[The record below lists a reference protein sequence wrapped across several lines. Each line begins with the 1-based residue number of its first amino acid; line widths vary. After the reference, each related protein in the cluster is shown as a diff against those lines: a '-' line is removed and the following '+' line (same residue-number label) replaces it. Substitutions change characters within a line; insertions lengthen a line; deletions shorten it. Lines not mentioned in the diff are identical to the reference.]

1 MRLRALSISP
11 DSPSIPRPRAA
22 VWDDSGTAASRAFG
36 KAIVVQYNQG
46 MNIGVV
52 REIKNNENRVA
63 VVPSGVET
71 LTRAGHTV
79 FVETRAGEGTSLK
92 DEAYAE
98 AGAQILPN
106 AASVWE
112 ASEIVTKVK
121 EPLPEEWPCIRPDH
135 TVFTYFHFAAS
146 RELSEAMQKTKAACL
161 AYETVEAPDRTLPLL
176 TPMSEIAGKMAM
188 QEAAK
193 YLEKPQGGRGI
204 LLGGVPG
211 VPAAHVVILGGG
223 VVGINAA
230 KIAAG
235 MGANVTI
242 MDINLER
249 LRYLDDVLPANVTTY
264 FSNPL
269 HIREVLPT
277 ADVVIGAVLIKGAK
291 APILVS
297 QDDLK
302 RMKPGAVIVDVA
314 VDQGGCIETMH
325 PTTHAIPVFT
335 VDDVIHYGVANIP
348 GAVPATST
356 FALTNATFP
365 YLFAL
370 AQKGVKGALRANPGL
385 ANGLNAADG
394 RFFLPEVSELFGLP
408 SASLEDWLR

>member
-1 MRLRALSISP
+1 MH
-11 DSPSIPRPRAA
+11 
-22 VWDDSGTAASRAFG
+22 
-36 KAIVVQYNQG
+36 
-46 MNIGVV
+46 IGVV

-71 LTRAGHTV
+71 LTRAGHRV
-79 FVETRAGEGTSLK
+79 FVETGAGVGTSLP
-92 DEAYAE
+92 DDVYQA
-98 AGAQILPN
+98 AGATLVPT
-106 AASVWE
+106 AADVWGE
-112 ASEIVTKVK
+112 ADIICKVK
-121 EPLPEEWPCIRPDH
+121 EPQPEEYPHIRPDQ

-146 RELSEAMQKTKAACL
+146 RALSEAMRDTRATCI
-161 AYETVEAPDRTLPLL
+161 AYETVEAHDGTLPLL

-204 LLGGVPG
+204 LLGGIPG

-230 KIAAG
+230 KIASG
-235 MGANVTI
+235 MGASVTI

-269 HIREVLPT
+269 HIREILPT
-277 ADVVIGAVLIKGAK
+277 ADVVIGAVLIKGAR

-325 PTTHAIPVFT
+325 PTTHAVPVFT
-335 VDDVIHYGVANIP
+335 VDEVVHYGVANIP

-356 FALTNATFP
+356 YGLTNATFP
-365 YLFAL
+365 YLLAL
-370 AQKGVKGALRANPGL
+370 ANKGVKSALRDDAGL
-385 ANGLNAADG
+385 AKGLNVAG
-394 RFFLPEVSELFGLP
+394 GQFFLPEVAEPFDLP
-408 SASLEDWLR
+408 LSTVAEWLV

>member
-1 MRLRALSISP
+1 M
-11 DSPSIPRPRAA
+11 
-22 VWDDSGTAASRAFG
+22 
-36 KAIVVQYNQG
+36 K
-46 MNIGVV
+46 IGVV
-52 REIKNNENRVA
+52 KEVKNNENRVA

-71 LTRAGHTV
+71 LTKAGHTV
-79 FVETRAGEGTSLK
+79 FVETGAGVGTSLP
-92 DEAYAE
+92 DDVYAA
-98 AGAQILPN
+98 AGATIART
-106 AASVWE
+106 AAEVWDQ
-112 ASEIVTKVK
+112 SEIVCKVK
-121 EPLPEEWPCIRPDH
+121 EPQPDEIAHMRPGQ
-135 TVFTYFHFAAS
+135 TLFTYFHFAAS
-146 RELSEAMQKTKAACL
+146 RALSEAVRDCGSTCI
-161 AYETVEAPDRTLPLL
+161 AYETVEAPDHTLPLL

-204 LLGGVPG
+204 LLGGIPG

-235 MGANVTI
+235 MGATVTI
-242 MDINLER
+242 MDVNLER

-264 FSNPL
+264 FSNAL
-269 HIREVLPT
+269 HIREILPT
-277 ADVVIGAVLIKGAK
+277 ADVVIGAVLIKGAR

-297 QDDLK
+297 QADLK

-325 PTTHAIPVFT
+325 PTTHAVPVFT

-356 FALTNATFP
+356 YGLTNATFP
-365 YLFAL
+365 YLLAL
-370 AQKGVKGALRANPGL
+370 ANKGIKQALHDDPSL
-385 ANGLNAADG
+385 AKGLNASG
-394 RFFLPEVSELFGLP
+394 GKFFLPEISDLFGLP
-408 SASLEDWLR
+408 LATLGDWLAS

>member
-1 MRLRALSISP
+1 
-11 DSPSIPRPRAA
+11 
-22 VWDDSGTAASRAFG
+22 
-36 KAIVVQYNQG
+36 
-46 MNIGVV
+46 MNIGVL

-71 LTRAGHTV
+71 LTKAGHAV
-79 FVETRAGEGTSLK
+79 FVETGAGAGTSLP
-92 DEAYAE
+92 DSAYAA
-98 AGAQILPN
+98 AGGSILPSACEVW
-106 AASVWE
+106 AASD
-112 ASEIVTKVK
+112 IICKVK
-121 EPLPEEWPCIRPDH
+121 EPQPEEFPFIRPDH
-135 TVFTYFHFAAS
+135 TLFTYFHFAAS
-146 RELSEAMQKTKAACL
+146 QALSEAMRDIGATCL
-161 AYETVEAPDRTLPLL
+161 AYETVEAADHTLPLL

-204 LLGGVPG
+204 LLGGIPG

-230 KIAAG
+230 KIASG

-264 FSNPL
+264 FSNAL
-269 HIREVLPT
+269 HIREILPT
-277 ADVVIGAVLIKGAK
+277 ADVVIGAVLIKGAR

-297 QDDLK
+297 EADLK

-325 PTTHAIPVFT
+325 PTTHAVPVFT
-335 VDDVIHYGVANIP
+335 VDEVVHYGVANIP

-356 FALTNATFP
+356 YALTNATFP
-365 YLFAL
+365 YLLSL
-370 AQKGVKGALRANPGL
+370 ANKGVKPALRDDVGL
-385 ANGLNAADG
+385 AKGLNAAG
-394 RFFLPEVSELFGLP
+394 GQFFSSEVAAQFGFPL
-408 SASLEDWLR
+408 ASLSEWLA

>member
-1 MRLRALSISP
+1 
-11 DSPSIPRPRAA
+11 
-22 VWDDSGTAASRAFG
+22 
-36 KAIVVQYNQG
+36 

-71 LTRAGHTV
+71 LTKAGHSV
-79 FVETRAGEGTSLK
+79 FVEAGAGAGTSLLDGDYK
-92 DEAYAE
+92 A
-98 AGAQILPN
+98 AGASILPT
-106 AASVWE
+106 AAEVW
-112 ASEIVTKVK
+112 AAADIVCKVK
-121 EPLPEEWPCIRPDH
+121 EPQPEEYPHIRPGQ

-146 RELSEAMQKTKAACL
+146 RALSEAMQATRAACI
-161 AYETVEAPDRTLPLL
+161 AYETVEAPDGTLPLL

-204 LLGGVPG
+204 LLGGIPG

-230 KIAAG
+230 KIASG

-269 HIREVLPT
+269 HVREILPS
-277 ADVVIGAVLIKGAK
+277 ADVIIGAVLIKGAR

-297 QDDLK
+297 QADLK
-302 RMKPGAVIVDVA
+302 RMKPGSVIVDVA

-325 PTTHAIPVFT
+325 PTTHAVPVFT
-335 VDDVIHYGVANIP
+335 VDDVVHYGVANIP

-356 FALTNATFP
+356 YGLTNATFP
-365 YLFAL
+365 YLLAL
-370 AQKGVKGALRANPGL
+370 ANKGIKQALRDDVGL
-385 ANGLNAADG
+385 AKGLNAADG
-394 RFFLPEVSELFGLP
+394 VFFLPEVAEQFGLP
-408 SASLEDWLR
+408 LSAVSDWLA

>member
-1 MRLRALSISP
+1 
-11 DSPSIPRPRAA
+11 
-22 VWDDSGTAASRAFG
+22 
-36 KAIVVQYNQG
+36 
-46 MNIGVV
+46 MNIGVP
-52 REIKNNENRVA
+52 REVKNNENRVA

-71 LTRAGHTV
+71 LVQAGHTV
-79 FVETRAGEGTSLK
+79 WVESGAGAGTGLT
-92 DEAYAE
+92 DAEYAE
-98 AGAQILPN
+98 AGA
-106 AASVWE
+106 
-112 ASEIVTKVK
+112 EIVAGAATVWGHSELVCKVK
-121 EPLPEEWPCIRPDH
+121 EPQPAEYTYIRADH

-146 RELSEAMQKTKAACL
+146 RELSLSMRDIGATCL
-161 AYETVEAPDRTLPLL
+161 AYETVEAADNTLPLL

-230 KIAAG
+230 KIASG

-264 FSNPL
+264 FSNPR
-269 HIREVLPT
+269 HIREILTT

-291 APILVS
+291 APVLVT
-297 QDDLK
+297 QADLK
-302 RMKPGAVIVDVA
+302 RMKPGAVIVDVS
-314 VDQGGCIETMH
+314 VDQGGCVETMH
-325 PTTHAIPVFT
+325 PTTHEIPVFT
-335 VDDVIHYGVANIP
+335 VDEVVHYGVANIP

-356 FALTNATFP
+356 YALTNATFP
-365 YLFAL
+365 YLLQL
-370 AQKGVKGALRANPGL
+370 ANKGIRKALREDPGL
-385 ANGLNAADG
+385 ARGLNAAEG
-394 RFFLPEVSELFGLP
+394 RFFLSEVVAQFDLP
-408 SASLEDWLR
+408 RGNLESWLAG

>member
-1 MRLRALSISP
+1 
-11 DSPSIPRPRAA
+11 
-22 VWDDSGTAASRAFG
+22 
-36 KAIVVQYNQG
+36 

-79 FVETRAGEGTSLK
+79 YVETKAGLGTSLP
-92 DEAYAE
+92 DAAYQEAGGQIVPSGADVWAE
-98 AGAQILPN
+98 AD
-106 AASVWE
+106 
-112 ASEIVTKVK
+112 IVCKVK
-121 EPLPEEWPCIRPDH
+121 EPQPEEYPHIRPGQ
-135 TVFTYFHFAAS
+135 TLFTYFHFAAS
-146 RELSEAMQKTKAACL
+146 RPLSEAMQGARATCI
-161 AYETVEAPDRTLPLL
+161 AYETVEAADHTLPLL

-204 LLGGVPG
+204 LLGGIPG

-223 VVGINAA
+223 VVGTNAA

-235 MGANVTI
+235 MGAVVTV
-242 MDINLER
+242 MDVNLER

-264 FSNPL
+264 FSNAL
-269 HIREVLPT
+269 HIREILPT
-277 ADVVIGAVLIKGAK
+277 ADVVIGAVLIKGAR

-297 QDDLK
+297 QADLK

-325 PTTHAIPVFT
+325 PTTHEVPVFT
-335 VDDVIHYGVANIP
+335 VDDVLHYGVANIP

-356 FALTNATFP
+356 YALTNATFP
-365 YLFAL
+365 YLLAL
-370 AQKGVKGALRANPGL
+370 ANKGVKQALRDDPAL
-385 ANGLNAADG
+385 AKGLNAADG
-394 RFFLPEVSELFGLP
+394 QFFLPEVATPFGLP
-408 SASLEDWLR
+408 LTTLNEWLA

>member
-1 MRLRALSISP
+1 M
-11 DSPSIPRPRAA
+11 
-22 VWDDSGTAASRAFG
+22 
-36 KAIVVQYNQG
+36 K
-46 MNIGVV
+46 IGVV
-52 REIKNNENRVA
+52 KETKNNENRVA

-79 FVETRAGEGTSLK
+79 YVEANAGKGTSIA
-92 DEAYAE
+92 DEAYRA
-98 AGAQILPN
+98 AGATIVADAPDIW
-106 AASVWE
+106 AASD
-112 ASEIVTKVK
+112 IVCKVK
-121 EPLPEEWPCIRPDH
+121 EPLPEVYDLIRPGQ
-135 TVFTYFHFAAS
+135 TLFTYFHFAAS
-146 RELSEAMQKTKAACL
+146 RELSEAMLRRGAACI
-161 AYETVEAPDRTLPLL
+161 AYETVEAPDGTLPLL

-242 MDINLER
+242 MDVNLER

-277 ADVVIGAVLIKGAK
+277 ADVVIGAVLIKGAR
-291 APILVS
+291 APVLVTEH
-297 QDDLK
+297 DLK

-325 PTTHAIPVFT
+325 PTTHEIPVFT

-356 FALTNATFP
+356 YALTNATFP
-365 YLFAL
+365 YLQAL
-370 AQKGVKGALRANPGL
+370 ANKGIAPALRDDPGL
-385 ANGLNAADG
+385 AKGLNVADG
-394 RFFLPEVSELFGLP
+394 AFFLHEVADQFALP
-408 SASLEDWLR
+408 QSNIADWLQSH

>member
-1 MRLRALSISP
+1 
-11 DSPSIPRPRAA
+11 
-22 VWDDSGTAASRAFG
+22 
-36 KAIVVQYNQG
+36 

-71 LTRAGHTV
+71 LTKAGHAV
-79 FVETRAGEGTSLK
+79 FVETRAGAGTSLT
-92 DEAYAE
+92 DEDYQAAGATMVRKAE
-98 AGAQILPN
+98 AVWK
-106 AASVWE
+106 AAD
-112 ASEIVTKVK
+112 IICKVK
-121 EPLPEEWPCIRPDH
+121 EPQPEEYAQIRPDQ
-135 TVFTYFHFAAS
+135 TIFTYFHFAAS
-146 RELSEAMQKTKAACL
+146 RALSEAMRDIGAACI
-161 AYETVEAPDRTLPLL
+161 AYETVEAPDHTLPLL

-204 LLGGVPG
+204 LLGGIPG

-230 KIAAG
+230 KIASG

-242 MDINLER
+242 MDVNLER

-264 FSNPL
+264 FSNAL
-269 HIREVLPT
+269 HIREILPI
-277 ADVVIGAVLIKGAK
+277 ADVVIGAVLIKGAR

-297 QDDLK
+297 QEDLK

-314 VDQGGCIETMH
+314 VDQGGCIATMH
-325 PTTHAIPVFT
+325 PTTHAVPVF
-335 VDDVIHYGVANIP
+335 VVNDIVHYGVANIP

-356 FALTNATFP
+356 YALTNATFP
-365 YLFAL
+365 YLLAL
-370 AQKGVKGALRANPGL
+370 ANRGVKQALRDDAGL
-385 ANGLNAADG
+385 AKGLNAADG
-394 RFFLPEVSELFGLP
+394 QFFLPEVAAQFGLP
-408 SASLEDWLR
+408 LSSVSEWLG

>member
-1 MRLRALSISP
+1 
-11 DSPSIPRPRAA
+11 
-22 VWDDSGTAASRAFG
+22 
-36 KAIVVQYNQG
+36 

-63 VVPSGVET
+63 VVPSGVES

-79 FVETRAGEGTSLK
+79 FVETGAGLGTSLT
-92 DEAYAE
+92 DDAYAA
-98 AGAQILPN
+98 AGGRIIGGASEVW
-106 AASVWE
+106 AASD
-112 ASEIVTKVK
+112 IVCKVK
-121 EPLPEEWPCIRPDH
+121 EPQPEEYPFIKPNH
-135 TVFTYFHFAAS
+135 VLFTYFHFAAS
-146 RELSEAMQKTKAACL
+146 RGLSEAMQKRRATCL
-161 AYETVEAPDRTLPLL
+161 AYETVEAADHTLPLL

-204 LLGGVPG
+204 LLGGIPG

-223 VVGINAA
+223 VVGVNAA

-242 MDINLER
+242 MDVNLER

-269 HIREVLPT
+269 HIREILPS
-277 ADVVIGAVLIKGAK
+277 ADVVIGAVLIKGAR

-297 QDDLK
+297 QADLK
-302 RMKPGAVIVDVA
+302 RMKPGSVIVDVA

-325 PTTHAIPVFT
+325 PTTHAVPVFT
-335 VDDVIHYGVANIP
+335 VDEVIHYGVANIP

-356 FALTNATFP
+356 YALTNATFP
-365 YLFAL
+365 YLLSL
-370 AQKGVKGALRANPGL
+370 ANKGVKQALRDDAGF
-385 ANGLNAADG
+385 AEGLNAADG
-394 RFFLPEVSELFGLP
+394 QFFLREISDEFGLP
-408 SASLEDWLR
+408 LASLSGWLA

>member
-1 MRLRALSISP
+1 MGEQFGATGAFSCLL
-11 DSPSIPRPRAA
+11 A
-22 VWDDSGTAASRAFG
+22 VSG
-36 KAIVVQYNQG
+36 YNQA
-46 MNIGVV
+46 MNIGVP

-71 LTRAGHTV
+71 LTQAGHTV
-79 FVETRAGEGTSLK
+79 YVETSAGMGTSLT
-92 DEAYAE
+92 DDAYAA
-98 AGAQILPN
+98 AGGHIVGGKAEVW
-106 AASVWE
+106 AASD
-112 ASEIVTKVK
+112 IVCKVK
-121 EPLPEEWPCIRPDH
+121 EPQPEEYPLIRPDH
-135 TVFTYFHFAAS
+135 VLFTYFHFAAS
-146 RELSEAMQKTKAACL
+146 RGLSEAMQERGAACL
-161 AYETVEAPDRTLPLL
+161 AYETVEAADHTLPLL

-204 LLGGVPG
+204 LLGGIPG

-242 MDINLER
+242 MDVNLER

-269 HIREVLPT
+269 HIREILPT
-277 ADVVIGAVLIKGAK
+277 ADVIIGAVLIKGAR
-291 APILVS
+291 APILIREA
-297 QDDLK
+297 DLK
-302 RMKPGAVIVDVA
+302 RMKPGSVIVDVA

-325 PTTHAIPVFT
+325 PTTHAVPVFT
-335 VDDVIHYGVANIP
+335 VDEVVHYGVANIP

-356 FALTNATFP
+356 YALTNATFP
-365 YLFAL
+365 YLLAL
-370 AQKGVKGALRANPGL
+370 ANKGLKQALRDDAGL
-385 ANGLNAADG
+385 AKGLNAADG
-394 RFFLPEVSELFGLP
+394 QFFLREVSEEFSLP
-408 SASLEDWLR
+408 LASLGEWLA

>member
-1 MRLRALSISP
+1 
-11 DSPSIPRPRAA
+11 
-22 VWDDSGTAASRAFG
+22 
-36 KAIVVQYNQG
+36 
-46 MNIGVV
+46 MNIGVP
-52 REIKNNENRVA
+52 REVKNNENRVA

-71 LTRAGHTV
+71 LTRAGHAV
-79 FVETRAGEGTSLK
+79 FVEAGAGLGTSLT
-92 DEAYAE
+92 DDAYLA
-98 AGAQILPN
+98 AGATLLPTAREVW
-106 AASVWE
+106 AA
-112 ASEIVTKVK
+112 ADIVCKVK
-121 EPLPEEWPCIRPDH
+121 EPQPEEYSYIRPDH
-135 TVFTYFHFAAS
+135 ILFTYFHFAAS
-146 RELSEAMQKTKAACL
+146 RELSIAMQDTRAICL
-161 AYETVEAPDRTLPLL
+161 AYETVEAPDGTLPLL

-204 LLGGVPG
+204 LLGGIPG

-269 HIREVLPT
+269 HIREILPS
-277 ADVVIGAVLIKGAK
+277 ADVVIGAVLIKGAR

-297 QDDLK
+297 QADLK
-302 RMKPGAVIVDVA
+302 LMKPGSVIVDVA

-325 PTTHAIPVFT
+325 PTTHAVPVFT
-335 VDDVIHYGVANIP
+335 VDEVIHYGVANIP

-356 FALTNATFP
+356 YALTNATFP
-365 YLFAL
+365 YLLAL
-370 AQKGVKGALRANPGL
+370 ANKGVKKALRDDAGL
-385 ANGLNAADG
+385 AKGLNSADG
-394 RFFLPEVSELFGLP
+394 QFFLREVAMPFGLP
-408 SASLEDWLR
+408 QGTVEEWLS

>member
-1 MRLRALSISP
+1 
-11 DSPSIPRPRAA
+11 
-22 VWDDSGTAASRAFG
+22 
-36 KAIVVQYNQG
+36 

-63 VVPSGVET
+63 IVPSGVET
-71 LTRAGHTV
+71 LTRAGHRV
-79 FVETRAGEGTSLK
+79 FVETGAGMGTSLT
-92 DEAYAE
+92 DDAYQA
-98 AGAQILPN
+98 AGGTIVPDAGG
-106 AASVWE
+106 VWGQ
-112 ASEIVTKVK
+112 SDIVCKVK
-121 EPLPEEWPCIRPDH
+121 EPQPEEYPHIRAGQ
-135 TVFTYFHFAAS
+135 TVFTYFHLAAS
-146 RELSEAMQKTKAACL
+146 RALTEAMRETKATCV

-204 LLGGVPG
+204 LLGGIPG

-235 MGANVTI
+235 MGAKVTI
-242 MDINLER
+242 MDVNLER

-264 FSNPL
+264 FSNAL
-269 HIREVLPT
+269 HIREILPS
-277 ADVVIGAVLIKGAK
+277 ADVVIGAVLIKGAR

-297 QDDLK
+297 QADLK
-302 RMKPGAVIVDVA
+302 RMKPGSVIVDVA

-325 PTTHAIPVFT
+325 PTTHAVPVFT
-335 VDDVIHYGVANIP
+335 VDEVVHYGVANIP

-356 FALTNATFP
+356 YGLTNATFP
-365 YLFAL
+365 YLLSL
-370 AQKGVKGALRANPGL
+370 ANKGVKQALRDDAGL
-385 ANGLNAADG
+385 AKGLNVADG
-394 RFFLPEVSELFGLP
+394 EVFLPEVAEHFGLP
-408 SASLEDWLR
+408 LSALGEWLA

>member
-1 MRLRALSISP
+1 
-11 DSPSIPRPRAA
+11 
-22 VWDDSGTAASRAFG
+22 
-36 KAIVVQYNQG
+36 
-46 MNIGVV
+46 MNIGVL

-71 LTRAGHTV
+71 LVRAGHSV
-79 FVETRAGEGTSLK
+79 WV
-92 DEAYAE
+92 E
-98 AGAQILPN
+98 AGAGMGTGLSDADYQAAGAAILP
-106 AASVWE
+106 E
-112 ASEIVTKVK
+112 ASAVWQAGEIICKVK
-121 EPLPEEWPCIRPDH
+121 EPQPNEYPLIRSDQ
-135 TVFTYFHFAAS
+135 TIFTFFHFAAS
-146 RELSEAMQKTKAACL
+146 RELSEAMLDRGATCI
-161 AYETVEAPDRTLPLL
+161 AYETVEAPDHTLPLL

-223 VVGINAA
+223 IVGTNAA

-249 LRYLDDVLPANVTTY
+249 LRYLDDTLPANVTTY

-269 HIREVLPT
+269 HIREILPT
-277 ADVVIGAVLIKGAK
+277 ADVVIGAVLIKGAR
-291 APILVS
+291 APILVTEP
-297 QDDLK
+297 DLR
-302 RMKPGAVIVDVA
+302 RMKPGSVIVDVA

-325 PTTHAIPVFT
+325 PTTHAVPVFT

-356 FALTNATFP
+356 YALTNATFP
-365 YLFAL
+365 YLLAL
-370 AQKGVKGALRANPGL
+370 ASKGVRQALRADPGL
-385 ANGLNAADG
+385 AKGLNAAEG
-394 RFFLPEVSELFGLP
+394 AFFLPEIAAPFALP
-408 SASLEDWLR
+408 QSSLADWLKA

>member
-1 MRLRALSISP
+1 
-11 DSPSIPRPRAA
+11 
-22 VWDDSGTAASRAFG
+22 
-36 KAIVVQYNQG
+36 

-63 VVPSGVET
+63 LVPSGVEA
-71 LTRAGHTV
+71 LTRAGHAV
-79 FVETRAGEGTSLK
+79 LVQSGAGEGTSIA
-92 DEAYAE
+92 DADYEA
-98 AGAQILPN
+98 AGARIVTDAPE
-106 AASVWE
+106 VW
-112 ASEIVTKVK
+112 AGSEIVCKVK
-121 EPLPEEWPCIRPDH
+121 EPQPNEYELLRPDH
-135 TVFTYFHFAAS
+135 TLFTYFHFAAS
-146 RELSEAMQKTKAACL
+146 RTLSEAMLTRGATCV
-161 AYETVEAPDRTLPLL
+161 AYETVEDARGTLPLL
-176 TPMSEIAGKMAM
+176 TPMSEIAGKMAI

-242 MDINLER
+242 MDVNLER
-249 LRYLDDVLPANVTTY
+249 LRYLDDVLPANVTTF
-264 FSNPL
+264 FSNRL
-269 HIREVLPT
+269 HIREIVPT
-277 ADVVIGAVLIKGAK
+277 ADVIIGAVLIKGAR

-297 QDDLK
+297 HDDL
-302 RMKPGAVIVDVA
+302 RTMKFGAVIVDVA

-325 PTTHAIPVFT
+325 PTTHEIPIFR
-335 VDDVIHYGVANIP
+335 VDDVVHYGVANIP

-365 YLFAL
+365 YLLAL
-370 AQKGVKGALRANPGL
+370 ANKGVANALRDDHGL
-385 ANGLNAADG
+385 ARGLNCAG
-394 RFFLPEVSELFGLP
+394 GQFFLQEVADQFNLP
-408 SASLEDWLR
+408 FADRAEWLARG

>member
-1 MRLRALSISP
+1 
-11 DSPSIPRPRAA
+11 
-22 VWDDSGTAASRAFG
+22 
-36 KAIVVQYNQG
+36 
-46 MNIGVV
+46 MNIGVP
-52 REIKNNENRVA
+52 REVKNNENRVA

-71 LTRAGHTV
+71 LTRAGHAV
-79 FVETRAGEGTSLK
+79 WVEEGAGLGTSIP
-92 DEAYAE
+92 DSAYAE
-98 AGAQILPN
+98 AGATLVPT
-106 AASVWE
+106 AAEVW
-112 ASEIVTKVK
+112 ASSDIICKVK
-121 EPLPEEWPCIRPDH
+121 EPQPEEYPHIKPGQ
-135 TVFTYFHFAAS
+135 TLFTYFHFAAS
-146 RELSEAMQKTKAACL
+146 RPLTEAMRDTKATCI

-176 TPMSEIAGKMAM
+176 TPMSEIAGKMAI

-193 YLEKPQGGRGI
+193 FLEKPQGGRGI
-204 LLGGVPG
+204 LLGGIPG

-235 MGANVTI
+235 MGAVVTI
-242 MDINLER
+242 MDVNLER

-269 HIREVLPT
+269 HIREILPS
-277 ADVVIGAVLIKGAK
+277 ADVVIGAVLIKGAR

-297 QDDLK
+297 QADLK

-335 VDDVIHYGVANIP
+335 VDDVVHYGVANIP

-365 YLFAL
+365 YLLSL
-370 AQKGVKGALRANPGL
+370 ANRGIKQALRDDAGL
-385 ANGLNAADG
+385 AKGLNAAG
-394 RFFLPEVSELFGLP
+394 GEFFLAEVSAVFGMPL
-408 SASLEDWLR
+408 ADFGAWLKEAP

>member
-1 MRLRALSISP
+1 
-11 DSPSIPRPRAA
+11 
-22 VWDDSGTAASRAFG
+22 
-36 KAIVVQYNQG
+36 

-63 VVPSGVET
+63 LVPSGVEA

-79 FVETRAGEGTSLK
+79 RVQSGAGKGTSIA
-92 DEAYAE
+92 DADYAA
-98 AGAQILPN
+98 AGGQIVSS
-106 AASVWE
+106 AEGVWTD
-112 ASEIVTKVK
+112 SEIICKVK
-121 EPLPEEWPCIRPDH
+121 EPQPEEYKFIRPDH
-135 TVFTYFHFAAS
+135 TLFTYFHFAAS
-146 RELSEAMQKTKAACL
+146 RPLSEAMLERGAACI
-161 AYETVEAPDRTLPLL
+161 AYETVEDRHGALPLL
-176 TPMSEIAGKMAM
+176 TPMSEIAGKMAI

-230 KIAAG
+230 KVAAG
-235 MGANVTI
+235 MGASVI
-242 MDINLER
+242 LMDINLER
-249 LRYLDDVLPANVTTY
+249 LRYLDDVLPANVTTF
-264 FSNPL
+264 FSNRL

-277 ADVVIGAVLIKGAK
+277 ADVVIGAVLIKGAR

-297 QDDLK
+297 HEDL
-302 RMKPGAVIVDVA
+302 RTMKPGAVIVDVA

-325 PTTHAIPVFT
+325 PTTHEIPIFR
-335 VDDVIHYGVANIP
+335 VDDVVHYGVANIP

-365 YLFAL
+365 YLLAL
-370 AQKGVKGALRANPGL
+370 ADKGVKQALRDDPGL
-385 ANGLNAADG
+385 AQGLNAAEG
-394 RFFLPEVSELFGLP
+394 RFFLPKVADQFHLP
-408 SASLEDWLR
+408 LADRAKWLG

>member
-1 MRLRALSISP
+1 
-11 DSPSIPRPRAA
+11 
-22 VWDDSGTAASRAFG
+22 
-36 KAIVVQYNQG
+36 
-46 MNIGVV
+46 MNIGVP
-52 REIKNNENRVA
+52 REVKNNENRVA

-71 LTRAGHTV
+71 LTRAGHV
-79 FVETRAGEGTSLK
+79 VRV
-92 DEAYAE
+92 E
-98 AGAQILPN
+98 AGAGLGTSIPDSAYTEAG
-106 AASVWE
+106 AALVPTAAEVWA
-112 ASEIVTKVK
+112 ASEIICKVK
-121 EPLPEEWPCIRPDH
+121 EPQPEEYLYIKPDQ
-135 TVFTYFHFAAS
+135 TLFTYFHFAAS
-146 RELSEAMQKTKAACL
+146 RPLTETMLASEAVCV

-176 TPMSEIAGKMAM
+176 TPMSEIAGKMAI

-193 YLEKPQGGRGI
+193 FLEKPQGGRGI
-204 LLGGVPG
+204 LLGGIPG

-235 MGANVTI
+235 MGAVVTI
-242 MDINLER
+242 MDVNLER

-269 HIREVLPT
+269 HIREILPS
-277 ADVVIGAVLIKGAK
+277 ADVVIGAVLIKGAR

-297 QDDLK
+297 QADLK

-325 PTTHAIPVFT
+325 PTTHAVPVFT
-335 VDDVIHYGVANIP
+335 VDDVVHYGVANIP

-365 YLFAL
+365 YLLSL
-370 AQKGVKGALRANPGL
+370 ANKGVKQALRDDAGL
-385 ANGLNAADG
+385 AKGLNVAG
-394 RFFLPEVSELFGLP
+394 GEFFLHEVSKEFGLP
-408 SASLEDWLR
+408 LADLGAWLE